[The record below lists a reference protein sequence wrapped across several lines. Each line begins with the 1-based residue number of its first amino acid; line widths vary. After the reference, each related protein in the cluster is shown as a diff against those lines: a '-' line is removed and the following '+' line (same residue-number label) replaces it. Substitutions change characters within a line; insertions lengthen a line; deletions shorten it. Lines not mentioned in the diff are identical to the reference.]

1 MCYRVFVKYSAII
14 LKIKTMPTAELG
26 AYCVSFVQLHELEVV
41 DPVFKAIDAPSVPPI
56 DAWRQWLLFKSIDK
70 LFIR

>member
-1 MCYRVFVKYSAII
+1 
-14 LKIKTMPTAELG
+14 MPTAELG